1 MGKRWCAALLCAV
14 LACSMT
20 GCGDFLDRE
29 WYEVKDHS
37 PTYYEGEGRDVLRA
51 DTYQDLVNNIL
62 ILVGNHA
69 ESGTIWL
76 YYAQEGLD
84 AAEAAEK
91 ASREVEKDTPMGSYA
106 VSYIQYTVDDT
117 ARNYSEIVV
126 TIGYKR
132 TEKEII
138 NMVHATNVSA
148 LHDLLSDAAAEGKTS
163 LVVQLSA
170 FEGQSYQVR
179 QAVAQVQAAHDYAA
193 DRGWRYW
200 ISDVGRYL
208 RKQVAA
214 SPLPNAEQGDSRHDR
229 SFDFSACCV
238 FLLFRLFCALRRKP
252 AAGILFSVR
261 HAEDSWLQHGKSI
274 RDVRCVAGRND
285 PSDAHWRLSGVYG
298 GRYEDND
305 IGSPAC

>member
-170 FEGQSYQVR
+170 FEGQSYQV
-179 QAVAQVQAAHDYAA
+179 QQTVYQVQSAMGGS
-193 DRGWRYW
+193 GWVTNFY
-200 ISDVGRYL
+200 
-208 RKQVAA
+208 
-214 SPLPNAEQGDSRHDR
+214 PNA
-229 SFDFSACCV
+229 AN
-238 FLLFRLFCALRRKP
+238 
-252 AAGILFSVR
+252 AGVVEILMR
-261 HAEDSWLQHGKSI
+261 
-274 RDVRCVAGRND
+274 
-285 PSDAHWRLSGVYG
+285 
-298 GRYEDND
+298 
-305 IGSPAC
+305 

>member
-179 QAVAQVQAAHDYAA
+179 QAVAQVQAAVGGS
-193 DRGWRYW
+193 GWTMNFY
-200 ISDVGRYL
+200 
-208 RKQVAA
+208 
-214 SPLPNAEQGDSRHDR
+214 PNADN
-229 SFDFSACCV
+229 
-238 FLLFRLFCALRRKP
+238 P
-252 AAGILFSVR
+252 
-261 HAEDSWLQHGKSI
+261 
-274 RDVRCVAGRND
+274 
-285 PSDAHWRLSGVYG
+285 GVVEIIM
-298 GRYEDND
+298 R
-305 IGSPAC
+305 

>member
-179 QAVAQVQAAHDYAA
+179 QAVAQVQAAVGGG
-193 DRGWRYW
+193 GWTTNFY
-200 ISDVGRYL
+200 
-208 RKQVAA
+208 
-214 SPLPNAEQGDSRHDR
+214 PNADN
-229 SFDFSACCV
+229 
-238 FLLFRLFCALRRKP
+238 P
-252 AAGILFSVR
+252 
-261 HAEDSWLQHGKSI
+261 
-274 RDVRCVAGRND
+274 
-285 PSDAHWRLSGVYG
+285 GVVEIIM
-298 GRYEDND
+298 R
-305 IGSPAC
+305 

>member
-179 QAVAQVQAAHDYAA
+179 QAVAQVQAAVGVSGWTTNFYPTA
-193 DRGWRYW
+193 DN
-200 ISDVGRYL
+200 
-208 RKQVAA
+208 
-214 SPLPNAEQGDSRHDR
+214 P
-229 SFDFSACCV
+229 
-238 FLLFRLFCALRRKP
+238 
-252 AAGILFSVR
+252 
-261 HAEDSWLQHGKSI
+261 
-274 RDVRCVAGRND
+274 
-285 PSDAHWRLSGVYG
+285 GVVEIIM
-298 GRYEDND
+298 R
-305 IGSPAC
+305 

>member
-179 QAVAQVQAAHDYAA
+179 QEVAQVQAAVGGSGWTTNFYPTA
-193 DRGWRYW
+193 DN
-200 ISDVGRYL
+200 
-208 RKQVAA
+208 
-214 SPLPNAEQGDSRHDR
+214 P
-229 SFDFSACCV
+229 
-238 FLLFRLFCALRRKP
+238 
-252 AAGILFSVR
+252 
-261 HAEDSWLQHGKSI
+261 
-274 RDVRCVAGRND
+274 
-285 PSDAHWRLSGVYG
+285 GVVEIIM
-298 GRYEDND
+298 R
-305 IGSPAC
+305 